1 MSKRTVVAGAGWV
14 VLTVLAFLADPI
26 LGACVLIF
34 GAIGVVVVQLSSTWD
49 EHPDFEA
56 RELVRSRRRKEKWEK
71 NKGPREKDA
80 ARYAAYQARKNRA
93 AS

>member
-1 MSKRTVVAGAGWV
+1 MSKRTVVAAAVWV
-14 VLTVLAFLADPI
+14 ALTVLAFLADPI

-34 GAIGVVVVQLSSTWD
+34 GAIAVVVAQLSSTWNQ
-49 EHPDFEA
+49 HPDFEA
-56 RELVRSRRRKEKWEK
+56 RELARSRRRKEKWEK
-71 NKGPREKDA
+71 NKGAREKDA